1 MQNWKSRGIRPKEE
15 EYSFVV
21 LCDATKYIPLQ
32 ERGAEAG
39 DTCLKK
45 VLLKGGFGI
54 GRGAGGGSGGAG
66 GGTGRGRQIGEK
78 GVAGD

>member
-1 MQNWKSRGIRPKEE
+1 MAR
-15 EYSFVV
+15 
-21 LCDATKYIPLQ
+21 
-32 ERGAEAG
+32 

-45 VLLKGGFGI
+45 VLLKEGFGI

-78 GVAGD
+78 GVAGE